1 MALKKVAASTSQ
13 VMSKDG
19 TKIAYEKTGKGPVVI
34 LVLGALNSRKSGVKL
49 AKLLA
54 PHFTAITY
62 DRRGR
67 GDSTDIAPYAPQ
79 REVEDLA
86 ALIDETGDQV
96 YLYGHSSGAAIV
108 LKAAIKLRKQVKKIA
123 IYEAPYVLDG
133 GARKAAKEYNKQL
146 KKLLASG
153 RNGDAVALFVRN
165 VGVSDKQIQAM
176 KRMPM
181 WKGLEVLAPTLAYDN
196 DVLGEGHSL
205 PTALLAGITTPTL
218 VMHGG
223 AGAPSMR
230 DVAQAISETIPK
242 AQLRT
247 LAGQT
252 HGVSAKV
259 MAPVLAE
266 YFSS

>member
-1 MALKKVAASTSQ
+1 MQTVT
-13 VMSKDG
+13 SKDG
-19 TKIAYEKTGKGPVVI
+19 TKIAYDKAGQGPVVI
-34 LVLGALNSRKSGVKL
+34 VVLGALNSRKSGAKL

-54 PHFTAITY
+54 SHFTVISY

-67 GDSTDIAPYAPQ
+67 GDSTDTAPYAPQ

-86 ALIDETGDQV
+86 ALIDEVGGPV
-96 YLYGHSSGAAIV
+96 YLYGHSSGSAIV
-108 LKAAIKLRKQVKKIA
+108 LNAAIKLRKKVKKIA
-123 IYEAPYVLDG
+123 IYEAPYSLG
-133 GARKAAKEYNKQL
+133 GDAIKAAKEYDRQL

-153 RNGDAVALFVRN
+153 HKGDAVALFVRN

-181 WKGLEVLAPTLAYDN
+181 WRGLEALAPTLAYESA
-196 DVLGEGHSL
+196 VLGEGHSL
-205 PTALLAGITTPTL
+205 PTDLLAGITIPTL

-223 AGAPSMR
+223 KGAPSMR
-230 DVAQAISETIPK
+230 DAARAISEAIPK

-252 HGVSAKV
+252 HGVSPKV
-259 MAPVLAE
+259 LAPVLE
-266 YFSS
+266 EFFSG

>member
-1 MALKKVAASTSQ
+1 MKHIPAVT
-13 VMSKDG
+13 SKDG
-19 TKIAYEKTGKGPVVI
+19 TKVAYDKVGHGPVVI
-34 LVLGALNSRKSGVKL
+34 LVLGALNTRKSGAKL

-54 PHFTAITY
+54 PHFTVISY

-67 GDSTDIAPYAPQ
+67 GDSTDTAPYARQ
-79 REVEDLA
+79 REVEDVA
-86 ALIDETGDQV
+86 ALIDEVGEQV
-96 YLYGHSSGAAIV
+96 YLYGHSSGAALALEV
-108 LKAAIKLRKQVKKIA
+108 ASKLRKKIKRLA
-123 IYEAPYVLDG
+123 IYEVPYSLDKDSI
-133 GARKAAKEYNKQL
+133 KASKEYDKRL

-153 RNGDAVALFVRN
+153 RKGGAVALFVRN

-181 WKGLEVLAPTLAYDN
+181 WRGLEALAPTLAYDSA
-196 DVLGEGHSL
+196 VLGEGHSL

-223 AGAPSMR
+223 KGAPSMR
-230 DVAQAISETIPK
+230 DAAQAISKTIPK

-252 HGVSAKV
+252 HGVSPKV
-259 MAPVLAE
+259 LAPVLAE
-266 YFSS
+266 FFSG

>member
-1 MALKKVAASTSQ
+1 MKYKTVT
-13 VMSKDG
+13 SKDG
-19 TKIAYEKTGKGPVVI
+19 TKIAYDKVGHGPVVI
-34 LVLGALNSRKSGVKL
+34 LVLGALNSRKSGAKL

-54 PHFTAITY
+54 PHFTVISY

-67 GDSTDIAPYAPQ
+67 GDSTDTAPYAPQ
-79 REVEDLA
+79 REIEDVA
-86 ALIDETGDQV
+86 ALIDEVGEPV

-108 LKAAIKLRKQVKKIA
+108 LEAAIKLRKQIKKLA
-123 IYEAPYVLDG
+123 IYEAPYSLDG
-133 GARKAAKEYNKQL
+133 DASKAAKEYDRQL

-181 WKGLEVLAPTLAYDN
+181 WRGLEALAPTLAYDS

-205 PTALLAGITTPTL
+205 PTARLAGITTPTL

-223 AGAPSMR
+223 KGAPSMR
-230 DVAQAISETIPK
+230 DAAQAISEAIPK

-252 HGVSAKV
+252 HGVSPKV
-259 MAPVLAE
+259 LAPVLTE
-266 YFSS
+266 FFHG

>member
-1 MALKKVAASTSQ
+1 MKKATSR
-13 VMSKDG
+13 DG
-19 TKIAYEKTGKGPVVI
+19 TQIAYDKVGHGPVVI
-34 LVLGALNSRKSGVKL
+34 LVLGALNSRKSGARL

-54 PHFTAITY
+54 SRFTVISY

-67 GDSTDIAPYAPQ
+67 GDSTDTEPYAPQ
-79 REVEDLA
+79 REVEDVA
-86 ALIDETGDQV
+86 ALIDEAGGPV

-108 LKAAIKLRKQVKKIA
+108 LEAAIKLHKQVKKLA
-123 IYEAPYVLDG
+123 IYEAPYSLG
-133 GARKAAKEYNKQL
+133 GDARKTAKEYDRQL
-146 KKLLASG
+146 KKLVASG

-181 WKGLEVLAPTLAYDN
+181 WRGLEALAPTLAYDS
-196 DVLGEGHSL
+196 DVLGKGHSL
-205 PTALLAGITTPTL
+205 PNGRLARIATPTL

-230 DVAQAISETIPK
+230 DAAQAISEAIPK

-252 HGVSAKV
+252 HGVSPKV
-259 MAPVLAE
+259 LAPVLAE
-266 YFSS
+266 FFSG